1 MEILK
6 LNANDTFDPSGLVVA
21 LGFFDGMHTAHV
33 RLLETAVKIAMD
45 RGKQAALYTFST
57 HVLSHLRREP
67 FFHLTSLAEKCA
79 QAERLGFSRCIVF
92 EVDDQLVELEPERF
106 IARFLVGCEDIVIG
120 FDFSFGRF
128 GRGNA
133 ELLQHDGRFH
143 VTVVPEIAFY
153 GKKIGSTRIREEL
166 AGGNLPLANRLLG
179 HPYRIEGEVV
189 RGKGRGKILGFPTA
203 NVDYDG
209 YYLPRQGVYATRAW
223 IGGKAYASM
232 TNIGDNPTFAGN
244 RVTLEVN
251 VFQFHQ
257 SLYGERI
264 AVEFLAFVRDEAK
277 YDSTAVLIDQMHQ
290 DERTVRSIFAKEEW

>member
-1 MEILK
+1 MDLRR
-6 LNANDTFDPSGLVVA
+6 LHANDVFDASGLVIA

-33 RLLETAVKIAMD
+33 RLLETAVAVAKE
-45 RGKQAALYTFST
+45 RGKTAALYTFST

-67 FFHLTSLAEKCA
+67 FFHLTSLSEKA
-79 QAERLGFSRCIVF
+79 AYAERLGFAKCIVF
-92 EVDDQLVELEPERF
+92 EVDDALVELEPERF
-106 IARFLVGCEDIVIG
+106 IERFLLGAEDVVIG
-120 FDFSFGRF
+120 FDYSFGRF

-133 ELLQHDGRFH
+133 ELLQHDGRFP

-153 GKKIGSTRIREEL
+153 GKKIGSSRIREAL
-166 AGGNLPLANRLLG
+166 AEGALALATRLLG
-179 HPYRIEGEVV
+179 HPYRIEGEVG

-209 YYLPRQGVYATRAW
+209 YFLPRQGVYATRTW

-244 RVTLEVN
+244 RITLEVN
-251 VFQFHQ
+251 VFQFRA

-277 YDSTAVLIDQMHQ
+277 YDSTAVLIDQMHH
-290 DERTVRSIFAKEEW
+290 DERTVRSIFEKEEW